1 MNRLLASAL
10 FAALASVAAAQTI
23 NFEELGAQPSAF
35 SSANPLGNE
44 YGPAVLFSG
53 PSALNGGAIL
63 NQSGNFGVNAY
74 SGEHFLAFNRI
85 ASLMNGGTPTDPE
98 TVSFSS
104 PMTNVSIWA
113 AGGFNADSF
122 LMQAYNAA
130 NVLVDSDSAN
140 GQNWVQ
146 LSVSGAGITKVV
158 LTQTGDNA
166 WVYDDLTYV
175 PEPHSL
181 VLLLIGAGMALRVRR

>member
-63 NQSGNFGVNAY
+63 NQSGNFGVNIILPIV
-74 SGEHFLAFNRI
+74 EIPLNI
-85 ASLMNGGTPTDPE
+85 PT
-98 TVSFSS
+98 
-104 PMTNVSIWA
+104 
-113 AGGFNADSF
+113 AG
-122 LMQAYNAA
+122 
-130 NVLVDSDSAN
+130 
-140 GQNWVQ
+140 
-146 LSVSGAGITKVV
+146 SVRDFIAGIPDFPVI
-158 LTQTGDNA
+158 LTDACLA
-166 WVYDDLTYV
+166 WAWYSQSATAPMLWGTCQFM
-175 PEPHSL
+175 EK
-181 VLLLIGAGMALRVRR
+181 